1 MDKHQYQIQYTDNTY
16 RMVEWTKKEFKKVCR
31 RLAFRLRTVTLSD
44 GVFILKDVRTI
55 VFIPPIPEPTEEERK
70 KEAQQQLTEWGFV
83 DDDTAMWLQSQGINL
98 QGSDS

>member
-31 RLAFRLRTVTLSD
+31 RLAFRLRTVALSD
-44 GVFILKDVRTI
+44 GVFMLKDVRTI
-55 VFIPPIPEPTEEERK
+55 VFIPPAPELTEEEK
-70 KEAQQQLTEWGFV
+70 KNETNLTEWGFV
-83 DDDTAMWLQSQGINL
+83 DDDTALWLQAHGINL